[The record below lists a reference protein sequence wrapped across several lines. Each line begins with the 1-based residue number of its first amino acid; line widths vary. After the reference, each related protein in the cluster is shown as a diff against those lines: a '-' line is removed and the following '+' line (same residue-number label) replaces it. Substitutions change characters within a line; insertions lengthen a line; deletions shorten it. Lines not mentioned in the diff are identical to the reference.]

1 MAYDTRSLIFSG
13 KRELLIAGELHYAR
27 STRAMWPS
35 LLDCSKALGLN
46 GIATYV
52 FWNFHEPERDVYD
65 FSGDRDLGR
74 FLELCK
80 EARFTSSFAA
90 DPAAAPNGILEDFR
104 PTCGM
109 SRASPRAR

>member
-1 MAYDTRSLIFSG
+1 
-13 KRELLIAGELHYAR
+13 
-27 STRAMWPS
+27 MWPS

-90 DPAAAPNGILEDFR
+90 DLLLRRMEFWRISALPAG
-104 PTCGM
+104 
-109 SRASPRAR
+109 